1 MLSMEYPTAI
11 VNRSPATV
19 PEMAADQDLDLEVGP
34 EAEVGPDQALVLAA
48 VLGAVLVVVLVV
60 GPEAAADLGLKMN
73 RALSFLHKR
82 EVASG
87 KKKAPAVFG
96 EIHLVNIDMVYVDV
110 IKTSLELINSHAI
123 WKHGKTYQI

>member
-1 MLSMEYPTAI
+1 MEYPTAI
-11 VNRSPATV
+11 VNQSPEMV
-19 PEMAADQDLDLEVGP
+19 PEMAVDLDLEAGP
-34 EAEVGPDQALVLAA
+34 EAVVDPDQALVLAV
-48 VLGAVLVVVLVV
+48 VLAADPVVVPVAV
-60 GPEAAADLGLKMN
+60 PVAAADQDLIMN

-82 EVASG
+82 GVVSG